1 MLISTESKKVIR
13 GSVTGIHF
21 WFAEPC
27 GLSRPLKSREG
38 LELEKRLTLIW

>member
-1 MLISTESKKVIR
+1 MLTSTESEKVIR

-21 WFAEPC
+21 WIAEC
-27 GLSRPLKSREG
+27 RGLSRPPKGREG